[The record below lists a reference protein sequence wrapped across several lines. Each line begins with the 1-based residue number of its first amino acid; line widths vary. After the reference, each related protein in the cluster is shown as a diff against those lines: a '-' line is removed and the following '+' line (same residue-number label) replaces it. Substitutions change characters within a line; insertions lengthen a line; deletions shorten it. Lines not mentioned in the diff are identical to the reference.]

1 MTSFNPDM
9 QNEKLAA
16 ILLVIVI
23 VGSIS
28 VFLTVTYGEDILN
41 ALSGKKTGEKVIA
54 LGDCADVNYI
64 GRYTNQTIF
73 DTSYA
78 NIANES
84 GIYNSNNPY
93 APLKIFV
100 STNESKSPP
109 EGYDDYLSGYI
120 EGLIE
125 GLVGLKEGQTS
136 VIDIPPGKAY
146 GNYSRLAI
154 GDVFS
159 TKSLTASDFL
169 NYQLNQTV
177 EVLNLTDESITLKW
191 INVQDLG
198 NFTSSEGVLMEDLE
212 QAIYSL
218 YDYLPPYYIWEN
230 SSTIINVTD
239 TDVLIKTTP
248 TKTQNLAKQIL
259 VVSIADKTGFVFPD
273 ATTAEWNETEITIQS
288 SPLPGAN
295 YTLDYGGMAFNIT
308 VGNVTA
314 THINVSVE
322 YQGEYQ
328 NLELNRTITFNRTYS
343 MRRLYTIPLTFLPY
357 TMIGDDIQG
366 AGYSLS
372 KLAGEELLFEVTI
385 VKVYKTS

>member
-1 MTSFNPDM
+1 
-9 QNEKLAA
+9 
-16 ILLVIVI
+16 
-23 VGSIS
+23 
-28 VFLTVTYGEDILN
+28 VTYGEDILN
-41 ALSGKKTGEKVIA
+41 VLTGKKTGEKIIA
-54 LGDCADVNYI
+54 LGDCVDVNYI
-64 GRYTNQTIF
+64 GRY
-73 DTSYA
+73 A
-78 NIANES
+78 
-84 GIYNSNNPY
+84 SNNTVFGSSY
-93 APLKIFV
+93 NDTATKTGGTPLNIFV
-100 STNESKSPP
+100 SLNQSESPP
-109 EGYDDYLSGYI
+109 DGYDDYSSGYI

-136 VIDIPPGKAY
+136 VINISAEKAY
-146 GNYSRLAI
+146 GDYSKLSV
-154 GDVFS
+154 GDIFS
-159 TKSLTASDFL
+159 TKSLTASDF

-177 EVLNLTDESITLKW
+177 EVLDLTDESITLKW

-198 NFTSSEGVLMEDLE
+198 NFTLSEGVLMEDLE

-259 VVSIADKTGFVFPD
+259 VVSIADKMGFVFPD

-314 THINVSVE
+314 THINASVE
-322 YQGEYQ
+322 YRGDYQ

-357 TMIGDDIQG
+357 TTIEDDIQE
-366 AGYSLS
+366 AGYSLN
-372 KLAGEELLFEVTI
+372 KLAGERLLFEVTI
-385 VKVYKTS
+385 VKVYRTS

>member
-1 MTSFNPDM
+1 M

-23 VGSIS
+23 VGSVSI
-28 VFLTVTYGEDILN
+28 FLTLTYGTDILN
-41 ALSGKKTGEKVIA
+41 NLTSKKTGEKVIA
-54 LGDCADVNYI
+54 LGDCVDVNYI
-64 GRYTNQTIF
+64 GRYASNNTIF
-73 DTSYA
+73 DSSYNDTTA
-78 NIANES
+78 KT
-84 GIYNSNNPY
+84 GGT
-93 APLKIFV
+93 PLNIFV
-100 STNESKSPP
+100 SYNASATSPK
-109 EGYDDYLSGYI
+109 SGYAAGMI
-120 EGLIE
+120 EGFMEGLI
-125 GLVGLKEGQTS
+125 GMQEGQTK
-136 VIDIPPGKAY
+136 IIGPIPPEKAY
-146 GNYSRLAI
+146 GAKKLKV
-154 GDVFS
+154 GDIFS
-159 TKSLTASDFL
+159 TKSLTASDL

-177 EVLNLTDESITLKW
+177 EVLSLTGESITLKW
-191 INVQDLG
+191 INVQNLG
-198 NFTSSEGVLMEDLE
+198 NFTLPDGILMENLE
-212 QAIYSL
+212 QAVYSL

-239 TDVLIKTTP
+239 TNVLIKTTP

-259 VVSIADKTGFVFPD
+259 VVSIADKMGFVFPD

-314 THINVSVE
+314 VHINVSVE

-357 TMIGDDIQG
+357 TTIGDDIQG